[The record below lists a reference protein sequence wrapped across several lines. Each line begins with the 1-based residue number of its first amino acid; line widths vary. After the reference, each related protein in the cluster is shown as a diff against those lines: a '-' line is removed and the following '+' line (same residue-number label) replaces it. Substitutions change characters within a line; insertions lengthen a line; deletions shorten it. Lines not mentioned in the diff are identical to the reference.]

1 MVRPFVLNE
10 LQPSL
15 HIEQNRVEMQ
25 PRGLNLRA
33 YLLLGSLGLR
43 AGGVSRL
50 SLDEALD
57 DILF

>member
-10 LQPSL
+10 LQPFL

-25 PRGLNLRA
+25 PRSMKLRRF
-33 YLLLGSLGLR
+33 LQLGSHGLR
-43 AGGVSRL
+43 AGGVSPL